1 MNFNENINFF
11 FAKLSLKLSVMNIQ
25 IAIINL
31 ILDVSIK
38 YIESDERFMVWIK
51 YNNITFINHE

>member
-1 MNFNENINFF
+1 MLVSQMNFNENINFF

-38 YIESDERFMVWIK
+38 YIESDERFMV
-51 YNNITFINHE
+51 